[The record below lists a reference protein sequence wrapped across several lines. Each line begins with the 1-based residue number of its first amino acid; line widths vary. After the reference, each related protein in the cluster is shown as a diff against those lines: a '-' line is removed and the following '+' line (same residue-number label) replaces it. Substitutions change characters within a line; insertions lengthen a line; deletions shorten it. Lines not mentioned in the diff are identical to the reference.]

1 MDINDDFNWDDFDFE
16 SNNGF
21 EPYDWYSNS
30 TYDYNQWMKDKQSP
44 EVSKDFTYKAYN
56 NTYKVLIGEK
66 TIGKIMNEGGD
77 TIPFIFDA
85 EKYKSKDNIFFDKN
99 NLIDSVIE
107 YFCELEEYEKC
118 AKLLKA
124 KR

>member
-21 EPYDWYSNS
+21 EPYDWYSNN

-85 EKYKSKDNIFFDKN
+85 EEYKSKDNIFFDKN